1 MPEVTVSLSDEVMRR
16 LEELSKRAGL
26 SVPELVR
33 FGVGDLVTQPD
44 EAFNAAAQRVLDKN
58 AELYRRLA

>member
-33 FGVGDLVTQPD
+33 LGVGDLVTQPD